1 MTTIAAFLL
10 ALAVLIV
17 VHEYGHY
24 RVARACGVQVLR
36 FSVGFGKPV
45 LRWRSKQTGCE
56 FVVALFP
63 LGGYVKMLDER
74 EMQVPAERRHMAF
87 NQQRVYRRMA
97 IVAAGP
103 LANLAL
109 AMLLYAVVSW
119 MGVMQAAP
127 VLAQPKAGSIAAAAN
142 IQGGERVQAAAL
154 GDGEL
159 EPVRSFEDLRW
170 LITQAAVQAQDLHL
184 QTIATQGGGSQ
195 SRVLA
200 LSQWDVAQVDANL
213 MQKLGFAGPYTRP
226 VLGEVLDGG
235 AAQRAGLKPGDE
247 VVSID
252 GVAVRDGAQL
262 RQLIRD
268 AATGGATSVQQWR
281 IVRGSQSMTVGI
293 QPESVEQDGQRI
305 GRIAAYVGS
314 PIEMVQVDY
323 GWWEGLQKGWTQT
336 WEVAGLTLRMMGQM
350 LAGEASVSNLSG
362 PITIADYA
370 GRSASVG
377 LAAYLTFVAL
387 ISVSLG
393 VLNLLPLPVLD
404 GGHLMYYLWELG
416 TGRAVSD
423 QWAARLQQLGV
434 AILVSLM
441 AIAIFND
448 INRMWGP

>member
-36 FSVGFGKPV
+36 FSVGFGKPL
-45 LRWRSKQTGCE
+45 LRWRSRKSGCE

-74 EMQVPAERRHMAF
+74 EMQVAPEQRHLAF
-87 NQQRVYRRMA
+87 NNQSVGRRMA

-109 AMLLYAVVSW
+109 AMLLYAAVSW

-127 VLAQPKAGSIAAAAN
+127 VLAQPMPGTVAAASEL
-142 IQGGERVQAAAL
+142 QGGDRVLAAAL
-154 GDGEL
+154 AEQDF
-159 EPVRSFEDLRW
+159 EPVQSFEDLRW
-170 LITQAAVQAQDLHL
+170 LITQAAVQSQDLRL
-184 QTIATQGGGSQ
+184 QVRRAQGGAPQ

-200 LSQWDVAQVDANL
+200 LSQWDVAQVDARL

-226 VLGEVLDGG
+226 VLGEVMAGG
-235 AAQRAGLKPGDE
+235 AAARAGLKAGDE
-247 VVSID
+247 VSSID
-252 GVAVRDGAQL
+252 GLVVLDGTQL

-268 AATGGATSVQQWR
+268 SGASGSIKTQQWR
-281 IVRGSQSMTVGI
+281 VLRSNQSMTLEV
-293 QPESVEQDGQRI
+293 QPDLVEQEGQRF

-323 GWWEGLQKGWTQT
+323 GFWDGLSKGWTQT
-336 WEVAGLTLRMMGQM
+336 WEVAGLTLRMLGQM
-350 LAGEASVSNLSG
+350 LIGEASVSNLSG

-370 GRSASVG
+370 GRSADVG
-377 LAAYLTFVAL
+377 LAAYLTFVGL

-416 TGRAVSD
+416 TGRAVPD
-423 QWAARLQQLGV
+423 HWAARLQQLGV
-434 AILVSLM
+434 AILVALM

-448 INRMWGP
+448 VSRLLGL

>member
-1 MTTIAAFLL
+1 MCSSDL
-10 ALAVLIV
+10 
-17 VHEYGHY
+17 
-24 RVARACGVQVLR
+24 
-36 FSVGFGKPV
+36 
-45 LRWRSKQTGCE
+45 
-56 FVVALFP
+56 
-63 LGGYVKMLDER
+63 
-74 EMQVPAERRHMAF
+74 
-87 NQQRVYRRMA
+87 
-97 IVAAGP
+97 
-103 LANLAL
+103 
-109 AMLLYAVVSW
+109 
-119 MGVMQAAP
+119 
-127 VLAQPKAGSIAAAAN
+127 AGSIAAAAN

-170 LITQAAVQAQDLHL
+170 LITQGAVQAQDLHL

-195 SRVLA
+195 RRVLA

-213 MQKLGFAGPYTRP
+213 MQKLGFSGPYTRP

-252 GVAVRDGAQL
+252 GAAVRDGAQL

-281 IVRGSQSMTVGI
+281 IVRGSLSMTVGI

-314 PIEMVQVDY
+314 PIEMVQVEY

-350 LAGEASVSNLSG
+350 LAGDASVSNLSG

-377 LAAYLTFVAL
+377 LAAYFTFVAL

>member
-1 MTTIAAFLL
+1 MSTVAAFLL

-36 FSVGFGKPV
+36 FSVGFGKPL
-45 LRWRSKQTGCE
+45 LRWRSGKTGCE

-74 EMQVPAERRHMAF
+74 EMQVPPAQRHLAF
-87 NQQRVYRRMA
+87 NNQSVGRRMA

-103 LANLAL
+103 LANLLL
-109 AMLLYAVVSW
+109 AMLLYAAVSW

-127 VLAQPKAGSIAAAAN
+127 VIGHPMAGSVAAAAEL
-142 IQGGERVQAAAL
+142 QGGDRVLAAGRDDEDVA
-154 GDGEL
+154 
-159 EPVRSFEDLRW
+159 PVRSFEDLRW
-170 LITQAAVQAQDLHL
+170 LITQAAVQSQDLRL
-184 QTIATQGGGSQ
+184 QVRPAQGGAPQ
-195 SRVLA
+195 SRLLP
-200 LSQWDVAQVDANL
+200 LSQWDVAQIDAGL

-226 VLGEVLDGG
+226 VLGEVMAGG
-235 AAQRAGLKPGDE
+235 AAERAGLKTGDE
-247 VVSID
+247 VLSID
-252 GVAVRDGAQL
+252 GQSVHDGAQL
-262 RQLIRD
+262 RQLIRASG
-268 AATGGATSVQQWR
+268 AAGPIKVQQWR
-281 IVRGSQSMTVGI
+281 VLRGSERVTLAV
-293 QPESVEQDGQRI
+293 QPDLVEQEGQRI

-314 PIEMVQVDY
+314 PIETVQVDY
-323 GWWEGLQKGWTQT
+323 GFWEGLNKGWTQT
-336 WEVAGLTLRMMGQM
+336 WEVAALTLRMMGQM
-350 LAGEASVSNLSG
+350 LMGEASVSNLSG

-370 GRSASVG
+370 GRSADVG
-377 LAAYLTFVAL
+377 LAAYLTFVGL

-423 QWAARLQQLGV
+423 RWAARLQQLGV
-434 AILVSLM
+434 VILVALM

-448 INRMWGP
+448 INRLWGP